1 MPPLKS
7 WEQKLQVRSKSK
19 VLCLPLH
26 LLPPKKWAKH
36 LSHPSSLTPGHT
48 PTITPYKEP
57 VQLPTWGASKRT
69 CYLFSLTPASVLC
82 ISCSVVSDLCNP
94 MECGL
99 QPARPFCPWDFPG
112 RKTRVRC
119 HPLFQ
124 GTLQTQGSNP
134 GLLHRRQILYHL
146 NHLLCCSRGPN
157 KVLPEFLAWFH
168 QFLLIKKGQGLWWV
182 TK

>member
-1 MPPLKS
+1 MPPLWPEPWTQPYPHPCKAAACPS
-7 WEQKLQVRSKSK
+7 F
-19 VLCLPLH
+19 PTLH
-26 LLPPKKWAKH
+26 SP
-36 LSHPSSLTPGHT
+36 HPG
-48 PTITPYKEP
+48 
-57 VQLPTWGASKRT
+57 QRASKRT

-124 GTLQTQGSNP
+124 GTLQTRGSNP

-146 NHLLCCSRGPN
+146 NHLLGCSRGPN